1 MSKHIVWQGNI
12 STDPFQSVCITLP
25 VNSCENHFISLLG
38 PQSVLNGIWTDITYK
53 WIGFC
58 RCNCSNIKRASCFT
72 AASFSFMW
80 KRSSSI
86 NPPTDWTGWELQQ
99 GGDGRQPCKAC
110 SVVCPLDSLMLPLCV
125 CVCVR
130 SASMVSGGRVSLSF
144 ITTEQL
150 GLLFTMATVAVKT
163 RRAKTSR
170 SWNND
175 CAWE

>member
-1 MSKHIVWQGNI
+1 MFLSLSLLLMAMSKHIVWQGNI

-125 CVCVR
+125 CVCV
-130 SASMVSGGRVSLSF
+130 
-144 ITTEQL
+144 
-150 GLLFTMATVAVKT
+150 
-163 RRAKTSR
+163 
-170 SWNND
+170 
-175 CAWE
+175 CALPPW